1 MLRLA
6 FWGLVG
12 LTAYR
17 VAQENG
23 WIKKQTAVRLL
34 LPRPSWDRED
44 MSARRT
50 QGRSEIPE
58 TLEEQLQEGLE
69 DSFPASDPPS
79 VLSTTVAGGTKL
91 TGTDEIL
98 AQRKRDP
105 NL

>member
-1 MLRLA
+1 MLRFA
-6 FWGLVG
+6 FWGLMG

-17 VAQENG
+17 VARENG
-23 WIKKQTAVRLL
+23 WIEMRQPVRLM

-44 MSARRT
+44 MAARRT
-50 QGRSEIPE
+50 QGRSELPE

>member
-1 MLRLA
+1 MLRFA

-23 WIKKQTAVRLL
+23 WIAERPVVRLL
-34 LPRPSWDRED
+34 LPRPPLDRED

-50 QGRSEIPE
+50 QGRSELPE

-91 TGTDEIL
+91 TGTDEVL
-98 AQRKRDP
+98 AQRRRDISQ
-105 NL
+105 